1 MAYTQAGN
9 KAVQK
14 YNKKAYDDL
23 RIRVKKGEGDNIKA
37 HAVKQGESVNAF
49 VVRAIDE
56 TMQRDCS
63 GTVKEPGDLLE
74 YRPGTAES
82 SGGEA

>member
-9 KAVQK
+9 KATQR
-14 YNKKAYDDL
+14 YQAKAYDRL
-23 RIRVKKGEGDNIKA
+23 PVRVKKGESEKIKA

-56 TMQRDCS
+56 TIQRDNE
-63 GTVKEPGDLLE
+63 TPGDNA
-74 YRPGTAES
+74 PQQ
-82 SGGEA
+82 

>member
-56 TMQRDCS
+56 TMQRDN
-63 GTVKEPGDLLE
+63 E
-74 YRPGTAES
+74 TA
-82 SGGEA
+82 GNNPTQ